1 MKTINILHQ
10 PVTLERLERGL
21 AVAAHLVVQH
31 GAVMAP
37 IFERLEREIATM
49 RAANDTIERA
59 KRLLE
64 SNRTTTGT
72 IEAIPLLS

>member
-1 MKTINILHQ
+1 MKTINGPHQ
-10 PVTLERLERGL
+10 PVTIERLEQGL
-21 AVAAHLVVQH
+21 AIAAQLVVLH
-31 GAVMAP
+31 GAATAS

-64 SNRTTTGT
+64 SFRATTGT
-72 IEAIPLLS
+72 MEAISY